1 MECPVCH
8 SSNQP
13 GQKFCGTCGHKLEK
27 DCAQCGAT
35 NPPAYN
41 FCGHCGHCLATSGAL
56 ALVRSGII
64 AQIDQKAAV
73 LLGHPV
79 EEMAGKP
86 FSMFVA
92 REDLAVFFSHWNE
105 LLSTAEK
112 QTVELALKHKKG
124 QKIFVLIEYTLEESP
139 AAQTQLIHLSLNDV
153 SKHRLALDQLQYQ
166 QDLLQLI
173 NSLADSLRSVSG
185 RHLDSAISA
194 ALKKVCLFTKADRCF
209 IYSINRN
216 RKRLEISHQWCQ
228 PSCAGGVTKFK
239 IVPLVMIKRSI
250 VILRREHAYII
261 GNVSKLPPSER
272 YELLA
277 WHHADLGAVM
287 CHLIYFRGRPI
298 GIIGVARNQASVE
311 WAPDCISLVKL
322 FGQLVSDLL
331 PFGAGEIR
339 SADPEKPQAVKRLNR
354 RETPDGKSSGAI
366 LSGFAG
372 GMDGEKNRSVPQG
385 KSTSGRNSQPV
396 AMKPLPDVGKPMQL
410 EKLSG
415 DRLLDQQTVFLRDDG
430 LILLT
435 CPYCGIQ
442 EAVSFSQF
450 EKLGNATQVQC
461 PCHKRFAAVLE
472 KRRAHRKSVQLEGYF
487 TIAGEF
493 GPNDAKGSIW
503 GPMVVRNLSKTGLR
517 FFSKRVDLIRPGD
530 HLMVRFNLDNSNNA
544 LIHKQVEVITIQD
557 QEVGCRFRGVDQY
570 DITLGFYFI

>member
-13 GQKFCGTCGHKLEK
+13 EQKFCGTCGHKLEK

-41 FCGHCGHCLATSGAL
+41 FCGQCGHCLATSGAL

-64 AQIDQKAAV
+64 ARIDQKAAV

-124 QKIFVLIEYTLEESP
+124 RKIFVLIEYTLEESP

-153 SKHRLALDQLQYQ
+153 SKRRLALDQLQYQ

-185 RHLDSAISA
+185 RHLDSAITG
-194 ALKKVCLFTKADRCF
+194 ALKKACLFTKADRCF

-216 RKRLEISHQWCQ
+216 QKRLEIRHQWCQ
-228 PSCAGGVTKFK
+228 PTCSGGASKSK

-250 VILRREHAYII
+250 VRLRREHTYII

-277 WHHADLGAVM
+277 WHHADLGALM
-287 CHLIYFRGRPI
+287 CHLIYSRGRPV
-298 GIIGVARNQASVE
+298 GIIGVARNQTSGE
-311 WAPDCISLVKL
+311 WAPDCIALIKL
-322 FGQLVSDLL
+322 LGQLVSDLL
-331 PFGAGEIR
+331 PFGAEESKPAKPGNIPNAKIR
-339 SADPEKPQAVKRLNR
+339 SHSKTPKATAPKAIQA
-354 RETPDGKSSGAI
+354 GI
-366 LSGFAG
+366 AG
-372 GMDGEKNRSVPQG
+372 RSDGEDKMAGPHG
-385 KSTSGRNSQPV
+385 APETDRNSQPV
-396 AMKPLPDVGKPMQL
+396 AVKPPPDLGKPMQL
-410 EKLSG
+410 AKWSG
-415 DRLLDQQTVFLRDDG
+415 DQLLDQQTVFLRDDG

-442 EAVSFSQF
+442 EAVSMAQF
-450 EKLGNATQVQC
+450 QKLGNAIQIQC
-461 PCHKRFAAVLE
+461 PCRKRFAAVLE
-472 KRRAHRKSVQLEGYF
+472 KRRAHRKAVQLEGYF

-493 GPNDAKGSIW
+493 GPNDTKGSIW
-503 GPMVVRNLSKTGLR
+503 GPMMVRNLSKTGLR
-517 FFSKRVDLIRPGD
+517 FFSRRVDLIRPGD
-530 HLMVRFNLDNSNNA
+530 YLMVRFNLDNSNRA
-544 LIHKQVEVITIQD
+544 LIHKQVEVISIQD
-557 QEVGCRFRGVDQY
+557 QEVGCRFKGADQY